1 MQTPLE
7 ARTAPPSDTAGT
19 DLEFYRELTP
29 AIPARFGLDE
39 RGTYVPKLAQPQ
51 FDQTMKLLEIR
62 RAILDRVYNIRR
74 NRATM
79 QVHESVWMEYTEML
93 ESGRGS
99 GGALTEFQRLRLEGQ
114 RQEAKARAEYCAEKI
129 EQWQME
135 IASFKALLYNTDA
148 PQEK

>member
-1 MQTPLE
+1 MPTHP
-7 ARTAPPSDTAGT
+7 AAPTVPPSDIAGT

-29 AIPARFGLDE
+29 AIPPRFGLDE
-39 RGTYVPKLAQPQ
+39 RGAYVPKLAQPQ

-74 NRATM
+74 NKATM

-93 ESGRGS
+93 RTGQGS
-99 GGALTEFQRLRLEGQ
+99 GGPLTEFQRLRLEGQ

-129 EQWQME
+129 EQWKME
-135 IASFKALLYNTDA
+135 IRAFRALLK
-148 PQEK
+148 EE